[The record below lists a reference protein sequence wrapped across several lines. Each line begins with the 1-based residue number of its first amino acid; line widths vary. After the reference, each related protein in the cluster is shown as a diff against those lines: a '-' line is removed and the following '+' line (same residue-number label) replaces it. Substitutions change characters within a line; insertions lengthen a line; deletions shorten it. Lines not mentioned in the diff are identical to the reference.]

1 MSNPVQK
8 GFSGWLIKRGGF
20 NKGWKKRWFSYKQ
33 PRMTRTSEG
42 MFAVRKA
49 FIQYFVSPEN
59 TKPKGK
65 IIMEDII
72 DVTPATNFHNVEDL
86 MLHHIVEL
94 LLVEQLINL
103 HLILLPPSVRIIL
116 AQNLLMI

>member
-49 FIQYFVSPEN
+49 CLQYFVSPEN

-86 MLHHIVEL
+86 DVTSYSGIIISGATYKFAFNFNNRYVKIMIVCR
-94 LLVEQLINL
+94 
-103 HLILLPPSVRIIL
+103 S
-116 AQNLLMI
+116 

>member
-49 FIQYFVSPEN
+49 CLQYFVSPEN

-86 MLHHIVEL
+86 LSNLFARFSAASRAAALACACAIGSL
-94 LLVEQLINL
+94 L
-103 HLILLPPSVRIIL
+103 
-116 AQNLLMI
+116 A